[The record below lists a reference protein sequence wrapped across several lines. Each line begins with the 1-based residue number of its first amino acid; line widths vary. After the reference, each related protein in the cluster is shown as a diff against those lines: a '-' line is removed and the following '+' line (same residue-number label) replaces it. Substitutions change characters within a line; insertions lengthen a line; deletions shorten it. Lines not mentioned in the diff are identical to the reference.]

1 MAPNEHSPGRW
12 HGIGVAYPE
21 HFGTIKCSEGSYTPR
36 LLNAKGVLPGVFD
49 VGAALH
55 ALWKYAQNRLVGNLR
70 GK

>member
-1 MAPNEHSPGRW
+1 MSIPPAAGMESGSLTQSTSGRSS
-12 HGIGVAYPE
+12 VP
-21 HFGTIKCSEGSYTPR
+21 EGSYTPR